1 MNAPNPA
8 AANAAKRR
16 QLAAISARLAELRA
30 QYDVLMNAFK
40 FDEARTLH
48 ARIETA
54 EKEHRELAAE
64 VPSPPPAASLAPY
77 RVAARRR
84 RR

>member
-8 AANAAKRR
+8 TANTAKRR
-16 QLAAISARLAELRA
+16 QLAAISAKLVELRA

-64 VPSPPPAASLAPY
+64 VPPQLDAAPTPY
-77 RVAARRR
+77 RVAGRRR